1 MDVVDPGE
9 AAVTTEA
16 VDAHEVGDSGGGGS
30 GNGSNSGEEEK
41 GSSLLLFEDGE
52 KNFGG
57 NRWPRQET
65 LALLKIRSDMDT
77 IFRDA
82 THKAPLWDE
91 VSRKLGELGFN
102 RTPKKCKEKFENVY
116 KYHKRTKDV
125 RSGKSDNSKKV
136 YRFSDELEAFDH
148 PTSQHQNHMLFQ
160 SHHRHPSPPPP
171 PPVLPTTTPPPSFN
185 PPAPKTINSTVPST
199 MNNITTN
206 NKYSLP
212 PKSSNNP
219 LSNLPNM
226 AANVIFSSS
235 TSSSTASEEDPFRS
249 SRRRR
254 KKRKWSDFFLRL
266 TKEVIEKQEGLQL
279 KFLEALERIENQRK
293 LRDEA
298 WRTKEMTRVNQE
310 HEVLVQ
316 EMSMAA
322 AKDAAVVAFLQ
333 KIAPSSPP
341 VPVPPPLPMTM
352 TTQLQNGENN
362 GKLSSTIGSHV
373 ISTTTTNGKVM
384 SSIIVGSPSRWPKGE
399 VEALIRL
406 RTEMEMKYQENGP
419 KGLLWEEI
427 SSAMRGLGYNRSSK
441 RCKEKWENINK
452 YFKKVK
458 YSNKKRPEDSKT
470 CPYFHQLDALYR
482 EKEKSNMNFDINS
495 QMEPLM
501 VEPEQQWPPA
511 FQPNNQVMG
520 NNLQRIN
527 GEANQEEEE
536 DDHGDDDDNDDDVEE
551 EDIGGSSSTDVED

>member
-1 MDVVDPGE
+1 
-9 AAVTTEA
+9 
-16 VDAHEVGDSGGGGS
+16 
-30 GNGSNSGEEEK
+30 
-41 GSSLLLFEDGE
+41 
-52 KNFGG
+52 
-57 NRWPRQET
+57 
-65 LALLKIRSDMDT
+65 
-77 IFRDA
+77 
-82 THKAPLWDE
+82 
-91 VSRKLGELGFN
+91 
-102 RTPKKCKEKFENVY
+102 
-116 KYHKRTKDV
+116 
-125 RSGKSDNSKKV
+125 
-136 YRFSDELEAFDH
+136 
-148 PTSQHQNHMLFQ
+148 
-160 SHHRHPSPPPP
+160 
-171 PPVLPTTTPPPSFN
+171 
-185 PPAPKTINSTVPST
+185 
-199 MNNITTN
+199 MNNTTTN
-206 NKYSLP
+206 NTLP

-235 TSSSTASEEDPFRS
+235 TSSSTASEEDPFQS

-298 WRTKEMTRVNQE
+298 WRMKEMTRVNQE

-333 KIAPSSPP
+333 KIAPFSSPP
-341 VPVPPPLPMTM
+341 VPVPPPPT
-352 TTQLQNGENN
+352 TTQPQNSENN

-373 ISTTTTNGKVM
+373 ISMTTTNGKVM

-511 FQPNNQVMG
+511 FQPNSTQVMG
-520 NNLQRIN
+520 NNLQRIS
-527 GEANQEEEE
+527 GEANQEEEEE
-536 DDHGDDDDNDDDVEE
+536 DDHGDDDDDVEE